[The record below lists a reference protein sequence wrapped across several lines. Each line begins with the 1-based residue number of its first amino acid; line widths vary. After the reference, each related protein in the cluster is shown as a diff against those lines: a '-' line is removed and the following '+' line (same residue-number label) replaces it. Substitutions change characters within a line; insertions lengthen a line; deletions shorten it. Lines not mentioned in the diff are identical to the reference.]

1 MNLGGADRQIDAHLG
16 HRRARPVVAQ
26 QLGENQNVLRAESG
40 LRHLIFAIREHR
52 IAQLERP
59 CLGPAVEREPTTC

>member
-1 MNLGGADRQIDAHLG
+1 
-16 HRRARPVVAQ
+16 VVAQ

>member
-52 IAQLERP
+52 IAQVERP
-59 CLGPAVEREPTTC
+59 CLVRVSRH